1 MSLITQTPRITVREF
16 LPDELE
22 TYLTHFTD
30 EQVALHIPKR
40 SREERINIF
49 NNALSQYPVSKTTG
63 IWGMFNPANNGFIG
77 SCLLR
82 PFNDD
87 PTVLELGYS
96 IEQKYWGQGIGTE
109 MVLAMVD
116 YAFADESIT
125 AIVAVTTLENIGSQR
140 VLEKAGL
147 KREGDLVRNGE
158 ELAFFSLK
166 AADNATM

>member
-1 MSLITQTPRITVREF
+1 MAIIIQTPRLTIREF
-16 LPDELE
+16 LPQELE

-30 EQVALHIPKR
+30 ERVALHLPKR

-49 NNALSQYPVSKTTG
+49 NNALSQYPVTKTAG
-63 IWGMFNPANNGFIG
+63 IWGMFDLTSKEFIG

-87 PTVLELGYS
+87 LTILELGYS
-96 IEQKYWGQGIGTE
+96 MEQKYWGQGIGTE
-109 MVLAMVD
+109 MALAMVD
-116 YAFADESIT
+116 HAFADESII
-125 AIVAVTTLENIGSQR
+125 AIVAVTTLENIGSQC

-147 KREGDLVRNGE
+147 KREGDLVRGGE

-166 AADNATM
+166 R

>member
-1 MSLITQTPRITVREF
+1 MSIITRTPRITIREF
-16 LPDELE
+16 LPEEIE
-22 TYLTHFTD
+22 TYLAHFTD
-30 EQVALHIPKR
+30 EKVALYLPKR

-49 NNALSQYPVSKTTG
+49 NNALSQYPVTKTAG
-63 IWGMFNPANNGFIG
+63 IWGMFDPTTTEFIG

-87 PTVLELGYS
+87 PTILELGYS
-96 IEQKYWGQGIGTE
+96 MEQKYWGQGIGAE
-109 MVLAMVD
+109 MAIAMVEH
-116 YAFADESIT
+116 AFADTTIT

-158 ELAFFSLK
+158 ELAFFKLK
-166 AADNATM
+166 AN